1 MEEWW
6 EFRLALDLAPQN
18 WGEIIPLLWWFR
30 SIWFWVPLVGVIW
43 INDFNNSSGSWYRT
57 SFLPFCL
64 MFLFSIGILLAKL
77 TIPHPPCEFLKIQEV
92 IPHGFY
98 FCEGMGGLP
107 EMNSLLMS
115 GLLGYSMLFCSF
127 SGKIWLSGI
136 AAVGMIL
143 SGLASILL
151 VQAFVSDVL
160 AGWVLGILLTFVLQ
174 KLLRRLI

>member
-6 EFRLALDLAPQN
+6 EFRLALELAPKN
-18 WGEIIPLLWWFR
+18 WGEIFPLLWWFR
-30 SIWFWVPLVGVIW
+30 SIWFWIPLVGITW
-43 INDFNNSSGSWYRT
+43 LNDFIHSAFSWYRV

-64 MFLFSIGILLAKL
+64 LLLFSIGILLAKL
-77 TIPHPPCEFLKIQEV
+77 TIPHPPCEFLKIQEI

-115 GLLGYSMLFCSF
+115 GLLGYSILFCSF
-127 SGKIWLSGI
+127 SGRIWLIGF

-143 SGLASILL
+143 SGMASILL